1 MRTSSFLRYEIHTAL
16 GVLMPTAEIGK
27 VGSRGQ
33 ITIPKEIRERE
44 EIEEGD
50 YVVMIEEEGKLTV
63 EKLSL
68 ENWLKRVK
76 KVETRRGKPAPDLE
90 KIVQETHEMRESE

>member
-1 MRTSSFLRYEIHTAL
+1 
-16 GVLMPTAEIGK
+16 MPVAEIGK

-33 ITIPKEIRERE
+33 ITIPKKIRERE
-44 EIEEGD
+44 RIEEGD
-50 YVVMIEEEGKLTV
+50 YVVIIEEEGKLTV

-76 KVETRRGKPAPDLE
+76 KVETRRGKPAPNME
-90 KIVQETHEMRESE
+90 RVVKETHEMREIE